1 MSDTVKID
9 PELVAERAAWDK
21 KSRKATIGTFVFIG
35 LFYAVVLGVM
45 TWAVITYAVPGF
57 SVLGS
62 RANHD
67 SQQIIDAKESVRHA
81 QAIIFFTLIGTVAL
95 YWPLRLTARYFDFKL
110 GYRPTGFK
118 PREAKTIDVTIEN
131 VNEDVRY
138 FHVSGLYRPDEDYTF
153 KVERLTEKRLFRQ
166 PEYSYRISEKDNKIG
181 LHYTM
186 DSSCFKGMTDDE
198 ITKNLI
204 QTISFQLEEKTDHF
218 KELSY
223 AI

>member
-45 TWAVITYAVPGF
+45 AWAVITYAVPGF

-110 GYRPTGFK
+110 GYRPTGVK
-118 PREAKTIDVTIEN
+118 PREAKPIDVTIEN

-138 FHVSGLYRPDEDYTF
+138 FHVRGLYRPDEDYTF
-153 KVERLTEKRLFRQ
+153 KVERRTDKRLFHQ
-166 PEYSYRISEKDNKIG
+166 PKCSYMISEKDDKFW
-181 LHYTM
+181 LRYTL
-186 DSSCFKGMTDDE
+186 DSSCFKGKTEAE
-198 ITKNLI
+198 ITKSLI
-204 QTISFQLEEKTDHF
+204 GTISFQLEENTDHF